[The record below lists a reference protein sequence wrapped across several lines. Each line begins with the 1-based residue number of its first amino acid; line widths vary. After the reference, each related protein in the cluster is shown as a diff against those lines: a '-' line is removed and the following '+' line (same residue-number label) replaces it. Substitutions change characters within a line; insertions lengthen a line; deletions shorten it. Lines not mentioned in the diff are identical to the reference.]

1 MAQLDEVLS
10 SLPPA
15 RLGLAA
21 ASWPADLLPLVGW
34 SGPVRYP
41 DRPQALEPRTKRRPA
56 GYGPRGASVSETG
69 LTCGRMMRDISV
81 MLAATGP
88 GRGYRAAIAR
98 LARIVPGASPGSW
111 PVKAAAKALP
121 AGLRQSPV
129 LAGPARLRRGP
140 HAEIREDVIRA
151 SAGAAGRLRGQA
163 RESPPTSWAGARQ
176 HTRRE
181 GRR

>member
-41 DRPQALEPRTKRRPA
+41 DRPQALSPGRSAAPLATAR
-56 GYGPRGASVSETG
+56 RGASVSETG
-69 LTCGRMMRDISV
+69 PTCGRKMRDISV

-88 GRGYRAAIAR
+88 RRGYPAPIPPPASVLPR
-98 LARIVPGASPGSW
+98 ASPASS
-111 PVKAAAKALP
+111 PVQAAATAP
-121 AGLRQSPV
+121 PPRP
-129 LAGPARLRRGP
+129 P
-140 HAEIREDVIRA
+140 H
-151 SAGAAGRLRGQA
+151 
-163 RESPPTSWAGARQ
+163 PP
-176 HTRRE
+176 
-181 GRR
+181 

>member
-41 DRPQALEPRTKRRPA
+41 DRPQALSPGRSAAPLATAR
-56 GYGPRGASVSETG
+56 RGASGSETG

-88 GRGYRAAIAR
+88 RRGNPAAIPP
-98 LARIVPGASPGSW
+98 LPRI
-111 PVKAAAKALP
+111 LP
-121 AGLRQSPV
+121 P
-129 LAGPARLRRGP
+129 P
-140 HAEIREDVIRA
+140 
-151 SAGAAGRLRGQA
+151 
-163 RESPPTSWAGARQ
+163 SPPSL
-176 HTRRE
+176 
-181 GRR
+181 

>member
-41 DRPQALEPRTKRRPA
+41 DRPQALSPGRSAAPLATAR
-56 GYGPRGASVSETG
+56 RGASVSETG

-88 GRGYRAAIAR
+88 GRGYRAPIAR

-121 AGLRQSPV
+121 ADLRQSPV
-129 LAGPARLRRGP
+129 LAGPPPPPRGP
-140 HAEIREDVIRA
+140 HAQIPEDVIPA
-151 SAGAAGRLRGQA
+151 SARAARPPTGPA
-163 RESPPTSWAGARQ
+163 PPSPPP
-176 HTRRE
+176 
-181 GRR
+181 

>member
-41 DRPQALEPRTKRRPA
+41 DRPQALSPGRSAAPLATAR
-56 GYGPRGASVSETG
+56 RGASVSETG

-88 GRGYRAAIAR
+88 GRGYRAPIAR

-111 PVKAAAKALP
+111 PVKAAAKAFPADLP
-121 AGLRQSPV
+121 QSPL
-129 LAGPARLRRGP
+129 LAGPNRLPRGP
-140 HAEIREDVIRA
+140 EEGLWGEIIR
-151 SAGAAGRLRGQA
+151 GAAGG
-163 RESPPTSWAGARQ
+163 PGGA
-176 HTRRE
+176 
-181 GRR
+181 